1 MTSALGSVIA
11 ASASAVAKVFVIG
24 TIGYVAAIRP
34 RPTPILPP
42 HAMTAISKMNFD
54 LLVLPLIYTTLASA
68 VTPEKLGSLWFILV
82 SAVGVICLSYG
93 VASFLGMLPFFK
105 VDNKTDFDAL
115 RVAATFPNIIALP
128 ILIFPTLCEFPAVYD
143 SFYDD
148 GSGSSSET
156 EKIHSCTEES
166 NTMIFIYFFAWNLV
180 YWIFGHPTLISAGK
194 KRQMNNASSQTATEH
209 HRSVDSFESDNSIGD
224 IDVHDDIDRETNS
237 NVEGD
242 TNEAGDIQHEDTQ
255 TIHRFQKAKIR
266 IKSNVHLIANG
277 VLKTIKSPGFLAMV
291 LGFITACIPPLQNS
305 MFSSGGA
312 LRFLGSALESLG
324 SASAAVGT
332 LIVAASLVHQ
342 ASDDTP
348 AVGRTD
354 SFVCQSQ
361 EERNEETTQGHGEVS
376 TSRDFRA
383 VMQRRRT
390 SISQFSIKTMA
401 AIRRRT
407 PTMRMHAWFFFSR
420 HLVTPAIVCLIIL
433 AMDCGSILD
442 AVPNMA
448 KMVVIVNSGLPGA
461 QLIVL
466 TLKAKGLSDSASIV
480 AKVYLP
486 SYLLS
491 VITIAAWT
499 SIGLLISRYD
509 STQFCKR

>member
-1 MTSALGSVIA
+1 MTVAIGSVIV

-34 RPTPILPP
+34 RPNPILPP
-42 HAMTAISKMNFD
+42 NSMNAISKMNFD
-54 LLVLPLIYTTLASA
+54 LLVLPLIYSTLASA
-68 VTPEKLGSLWFILV
+68 VTPEKLGSLWFIMV
-82 SAVGVICLSYG
+82 SAVGVICLSYV
-93 VASFLGMLPFFK
+93 VATLLGMLPFFK
-105 VDNKTDFDAL
+105 VEHKTDFDAL
-115 RVAATFPNIIALP
+115 RVAATFPNIVALP
-128 ILIFPTLCEFPAVYD
+128 ILIFPTLCEFSAVYN
-143 SFYDD
+143 SFYEGGD
-148 GSGSSSET
+148 SSSET
-156 EKIHSCTEES
+156 EKSRSCTEQS
-166 NTMIFIYFFAWNLV
+166 NAMIFIYFFAWNLM
-180 YWIFGHPTLISAGK
+180 YWIFGHPTLIAAGK
-194 KRQMNNASSQTATEH
+194 KRQLNAASTQMTLESESSE
-209 HRSVDSFESDNSIGD
+209 
-224 IDVHDDIDRETNS
+224 DDIEVFGGNDQNS
-237 NVEGD
+237 NTDSDGVVYDVGD
-242 TNEAGDIQHEDTQ
+242 THPEGAQ
-255 TIHRFQKAKIR
+255 TTHRFQQSRAR
-266 IKSNVHLIANG
+266 IKGVFRHVANG

-291 LGFITACIPPLQNS
+291 LGFITACITPLRNAL
-305 MFSSGGA
+305 FSPGGG

-342 ASDDTP
+342 ASDDAPVAGNT
-348 AVGRTD
+348 A
-354 SFVCQSQ
+354 SLVCLSQ
-361 EERNEETTQGHGEVS
+361 EAPNEEIAHGHGEVS

-383 VMQRRRT
+383 IMQRRRS

-401 AIRRRT
+401 ALRRRK
-407 PTMRMHAWFFFSR
+407 PTLQMHAWFFFSR
-420 HLVTPAIVCLIIL
+420 HVVTPAIVCLIIL

-442 AVPNMA
+442 GIPNMA

-499 SIGLLISRYD
+499 SLGLLISNYD
-509 STQFCKR
+509 STSLCRR